1 MQSPS
6 SHGSPRL
13 RGAVAG
19 VFGGVL
25 AAVLGTSLHGHVVY
39 SGDTAVQ
46 AGAVLALLFSC
57 AVSVFVGLWG
67 RSAVW
72 SAVTGIVT
80 YIVLGIFSSGVGESP
95 LIVTGT
101 SAEQQPDV
109 VMAGMIWL
117 FGQALATIAAV
128 FITARV
134 LSSDRRSARAADVS
148 AAR

>member
-1 MQSPS
+1 MQSTS
-6 SHGSPRL
+6 SHSSLRL

-39 SGDTAVQ
+39 AGDTAVQ
-46 AGAVLALLFSC
+46 AGAVLALILSC
-57 AVSVFVGLWG
+57 AVSVFVGLWS

-72 SAVTGIVT
+72 SAVTGVVT
-80 YIVLGIFSSGVGESP
+80 YIVLGIFSSGLGESP

-101 SAEQQPDV
+101 SAAQQPDV
-109 VMAGMIWL
+109 VTAGMIWL

-134 LSSDRRSARAADVS
+134 LSSDRRAERAADVS
-148 AAR
+148 AAG